1 MKSTNSR
8 KPLFFSWSV
17 EISQELTS
25 KFWNSHV
32 VSYFTLIQLNM
43 EKTVNLIA
51 ILYSP
56 KYTSKFTYLDN
67 DSWIAS
73 KRRQDVPLPGRRF
86 NLGIKILVFIYLSSL
101 ETFNLE
107 KVIFLGASPREKFRF
122 HLCEKFFPIISS
134 WKHLLEQILG
144 NQWIQINWRAL

>member
-1 MKSTNSR
+1 
-8 KPLFFSWSV
+8 
-17 EISQELTS
+17 
-25 KFWNSHV
+25 
-32 VSYFTLIQLNM
+32 M
-43 EKTVNLIA
+43 EKRVNLIA

-86 NLGIKILVFIYLSSL
+86 NLGIKILVFIYLSSF

-107 KVIFLGASPREKFRF
+107 KVIFLGASPPEKFRF

-144 NQWIQINWRAL
+144 NQWVQINWRAYSRVTLMTVIKILEANIRNTLIYLKCIFPYFSCSLKIKW